1 MEAIKIMIPI
11 AIALGVFF
19 VGLFIW
25 ITKSGQYDDL
35 DTPSKRML
43 LDDEDEYHE
52 YKSEDK
58 DKDKY
63 KEDNNTINHLTH
75 ERKDV

>member
-1 MEAIKIMIPI
+1 MEAIKILIPM
-11 AIALGVFF
+11 AIAMGAVF

-25 ITKSGQYDDL
+25 STKSGQYDDL

-43 LDDEDEYHE
+43 LDDDEPT
-52 YKSEDK
+52 K
-58 DKDKY
+58 
-63 KEDNNTINHLTH
+63 NNIDTNTNHLTH

>member
-25 ITKSGQYDDL
+25 TTKSGQYDDL
-35 DTPSKRML
+35 DTPSKRIL
-43 LDDEDEYHE
+43 LDDED
-52 YKSEDK
+52 
-58 DKDKY
+58 
-63 KEDNNTINHLTH
+63 NNTNNHLTH